1 MPEHVTSKCTI
12 SRGTKMVA
20 GKHTTWQQEILFSV
34 TKTGLATEKCFSKG
48 FQSIML
54 SIMMWMKEEQKLHI
68 NVLKLLAVKL
78 ALLTITK
85 GETLH
90 SQIHSKTEL
99 SENWRNWQLY
109 IDKGQ
114 QRDLG
119 NFNVQ
124 RDHSYRTVLA
134 KFSVSERGLAVQA
147 QYLLE
152 WQLSTQIFN
161 KVNQVLGQRRKH
173 LFTSRQLNLMKTGST
188 KKKEKCNV
196 TGLAISGKSPNVC
209 IFLVFPYPSI
219 TGKGC
224 PQQNSEPGTDY
235 ASLAHSTMVP
245 RNIRFSHIFSDL
257 IEKKAMR
264 HINPRRKGLS
274 LLANNSLTLLA
285 RKMHTAISLITNA

>member
-1 MPEHVTSKCTI
+1 
-12 SRGTKMVA
+12 MVA

-34 TKTGLATEKCFSKG
+34 TKTGLATEKYFSEG
-48 FQSIML
+48 LQSIML

-188 KKKEKCNV
+188 KKKEKCNE
-196 TGLAISGKSPNVC
+196 TRLAISGKSPSVC
-209 IFLVFPYPSI
+209 IYLVFLYPSI

-224 PQQNSEPGTDY
+224 AQQNSE
-235 ASLAHSTMVP
+235 HV
-245 RNIRFSHIFSDL
+245 L
-257 IEKKAMR
+257 IMPAWDIQPWYPE
-264 HINPRRKGLS
+264 ILDFLTSFQILSRKRQCFKLILEGRVFLQQPTTPSPYWLGKFTQLS
-274 LLANNSLTLLA
+274 QLSP
-285 RKMHTAISLITNA
+285 MHESQRLIQITI